1 MLKCLIKRQW
11 KAAVGLVL
19 LFGAFFLLYRQ
30 MFYSTY
36 DLFYMEEV
44 RSYIAEND
52 SADREAF
59 FAQLN
64 ADEAEIQAVNRAIMN
79 FEGYEGEMPEEND
92 PLSQATGLRHL
103 VNSDMLVWQS
113 QMWHLPGRLGE
124 TLFDDDQ
131 IIRNLKERTGQQAS
145 FENVIDN
152 HKELMRRGIRR
163 GGAKIPLYEA
173 AQTELNAIEMEFPVQ
188 DTRYAQQILIEMN
201 RDWYILALVTL
212 AVFTVFSQSNQLKIS
227 RVISTSKLGAFR
239 YSVSQLAASVLLT
252 MAAFVLYWV
261 LMVLILCDFRPY
273 DVPWTIPIQTI
284 TGYQTVM
291 LDMSL
296 AEYLLKSLGLK
307 CLLCLNLSALVLLVS
322 ALSPNSIVSLLGSA
336 AVCGGLIY
344 SDRLLPNFHGLMVGR
359 TEFLFDQ
366 LCWQNVNGRAV
377 PYSLLYLFVLL
388 AALAV
393 LWGLVLLLAAPAIR
407 KWGK

>member
-11 KAAVGLVL
+11 KAALGLVL

-44 RSYIAEND
+44 RSYIEEND
-52 SADREAF
+52 PTDREAF
-59 FAQLN
+59 FTQLN
-64 ADEAEIQAVNRAIMN
+64 ADEAEMQTINRTIMQ
-79 FEGYEGEMPEEND
+79 FEGYEGEMPEE
-92 PLSQATGLRHL
+92 TEGLHHL
-103 VNSDMLVWQS
+103 VNYDMLVWRS
-113 QMWHLPGRLGE
+113 QMWNLPGRLGE

-131 IIRNLKERTGQQAS
+131 IVRNVKERTGQQEY
-145 FENVIDN
+145 FEGVIDN

-163 GGAKIPLYEA
+163 GGEKIPLYEA
-173 AQTELNAIEMEFPVQ
+173 AQTELDAIEMDFPVQ

-212 AVFTVFSQSNQLKIS
+212 AVFTVFSQSNQLKVS

-239 YSVSQLAASVLLT
+239 YTVSQLAASVLLT
-252 MAAFVLYWV
+252 AAAFALYWV

-273 DVPWTIPIQTI
+273 DVPWTIPMQAI
-284 TGYQTVM
+284 TGYQTMM

-296 AEYLLKSLGLK
+296 GEYVLKSLGLK

-344 SDRLLPNFHGLMVGR
+344 SDGLLPQYHGLMVGR

-366 LCWQNVNGRAV
+366 LCWQNVGGRAV

-388 AALAV
+388 AALVV
-393 LWGLVLLLAAPAIR
+393 LWGLVLLLAPPAIR

>member
-64 ADEAEIQAVNRAIMN
+64 ADEAEIQAVNRAIRQ
-79 FEGYEGEMPEEND
+79 FEGYEGERPEDTE
-92 PLSQATGLRHL
+92 GLRHL
-103 VNSDMLVWQS
+103 TNYDMLVWQS

-393 LWGLVLLLAAPAIR
+393 LWGLVLLLAPPAIR